1 MKTATKKLLQIVLAV
16 MCIVFVGAGLLG
28 FTQGKRAYAEG
39 TGMTAGLTE
48 IEEPTG
54 ILHIETGKVKK
65 MTYKGVYNVDGK
77 IAYHFVNETESGNAE
92 ARFSTKGTDTTPA
105 SGSRIYDQLS
115 VSKISFS
122 YKLTNSS
129 ETTVADGELG
139 AQKYLVQ
146 IFGSGAAYGT
156 PDKYLPVLFEAAA
169 DGEWHTFE
177 HTLTDEESA
186 LFCGFIVKMGGLS
199 GEMLIGDVNVT
210 VPAFVTGT
218 VPVTAE
224 NEALYGW
231 QYYYAAG
238 ANISYFKEG
247 FSVTASTEGHN
258 GNQSMVATRNVE
270 CADEMV
276 LYSYD
281 FAVTA
286 GKTYEVSYFVKGSA
300 DNAADAKVSFNVSDG
315 GTLSDTLITIAS
327 TDTDWKEVKF
337 GYTVQSNKLVLRASV
352 SGKGT
357 VYFSDVTVKE
367 VTSGAANSPASF
379 KLMTIGN
386 TKNGAA
392 DGWSAGSIETGMRDI
407 TSDRLSTDS
416 ADGDG
421 ASLIMNDYDI
431 IKVDYGRIPAGV
443 GKNYKLSYK
452 YKYLSSGVES
462 ALISIRMDGF
472 EPNDGGQFWY
482 VNNEDSSHQNE
493 WATFEKVF
501 SPTHSGKGSVEGQ
514 RFTLMTRGNYLI
526 DDICITSLDDG
537 MQFIPGGSFS
547 EIYLGGIN
555 GFGGSL
561 NYARQGDGSF
571 VFVAGN
577 YQMGGTIGRSY
588 FDIDTTH
595 LEEGKTYTLSFDWR
609 GYTNA
614 GTLTILE
621 GNNWQ
626 NHAAVATWAAD
637 NNTAWTHKEVDFVAG
652 KTMTDG
658 RKSIHLEVYGSENG
672 AFGSSPAY
680 YRNFHITDAE
690 GNEYFTNKTLVNPG
704 TTYGENT
711 FKYGTFAGD
720 TSFKT
725 DWTFTGN
732 GTVLGQKFA
741 DGNGDWRII
750 LNNGDTAKS
759 APINVSFNVMRIFD
773 NKTGAAEATLV
784 TDTGDVVVADAN
796 GNFNIPEGAKTVSI
810 VYAASGYT
818 VIKSVTT
825 STHTHG
831 VACGTEMLPATYE
844 WNGNECTA
852 EYGYYKVCGA
862 KSESYVTE
870 TVKAT
875 LVGDTAT
882 YTKAG
887 TATLVATFTNEAFT
901 EQRLENV
908 ATEMKTVDVKTLGG
922 VSFRA
927 NEPYGLRWAAGI
939 SKADYDAI
947 VAMYGEENVKA
958 GVLIAP
964 YDYVSGE
971 FTAAALEESGKSYKL
986 VDNLGGFN
994 ERLTAANEGYNCWF
1008 GSLVGIQ
1015 DHNLDREFAGRAY
1028 IEIKDGEDTVIR
1040 YAEFVKKAHVR
1051 TAYDIC
1057 KSAMADDTLDDATKI
1072 FVKSVLDKVVA
1083 VKIED
1088 GVATLDAI
1096 AGYTAP
1102 YTVSYAEGVLT
1113 ITPAAGVNAETVAK
1127 VIVNGVSKTFTV
1139 ANGVVTVTVA

>member
-54 ILHIETGKVKK
+54 ILHIETGKVKN
-65 MTYKGVYNVDGK
+65 MTYNGVYNVDGK
-77 IAYHFVNETESGNAE
+77 IAYHFVNETVTGNAE
-92 ARFSTKGTDTTPA
+92 TRFVTEGTKTTEKPYVFA
-105 SGSRIYDQLS
+105 QRYVTGF
-115 VSKISFS
+115 SFS
-122 YKLTNSS
+122 YKINNTATSN
-129 ETTVADGELG
+129 VADIAAQYITQILG
-139 AQKYLVQ
+139 SD
-146 IFGSGAAYGT
+146 GSYDILTFNA
-156 PDKYLPVLFEAAA
+156 VA
-169 DGEWHTFE
+169 DGEWHE
-177 HTLTDEESA
+177 YSYTLTEEQSNKFA
-186 LFCGFIVKMGGLS
+186 GFIVKMGGLS

-231 QYYYAAG
+231 QYYYHDG
-238 ANISYFKEG
+238 ANFSYFKEG

-258 GNQSMVATRNVE
+258 GNQSMVATRSVE

-281 FAVTA
+281 IAVTA

-315 GTLSDTLITIAS
+315 GTLTGTLATIAS

-337 GYTVQSNKLVLRASV
+337 GYTVQSDKLVLRASV

-357 VYFSDVTVKE
+357 VYLSDVTVKE
-367 VTSGAANSPASF
+367 VTAGAANSPASF

-386 TKNGAA
+386 LDKGAA
-392 DGWSAGSIETGMRDI
+392 AYWGGDGMSELTAANIVN
-407 TSDRLSTDS
+407 DS

-421 ASLIMNDYDI
+421 AALNLNDNDI
-431 IKVDYGRIPAGV
+431 LKIAFGRLPF
-443 GKNYKLSYK
+443 GKAYTFSYK
-452 YKYLSSGVES
+452 YKYLGVGGTRDTMLQ
-462 ALISIRMDGF
+462 LIMDGF
-472 EPNDGGQFWY
+472 ELNDGDRIYQK
-482 VNNEDSSHQNE
+482 QNRGTANPNTWQTYE
-493 WATFEKVF
+493 FTFT
-501 SPTHSGKGSVEGQ
+501 PTHSTAGSTEAQRLNLNAYGKW
-514 RFTLMTRGNYLI
+514 LI
-526 DDICITSLDDG
+526 DDISLVSLDDG
-537 MQFIPGGSFS
+537 MQFIPGGTFS
-547 EIYLGGIN
+547 DIYLAGFAFVGGN
-555 GFGGSL
+555 V
-561 NYARQGDGSF
+561 NYARQADGTN
-571 VFVAGN
+571 VIVAGN
-577 YQMGGTIGRSY
+577 FQMGAGTGARGY
-588 FDIDTTH
+588 FDISVSSLT
-595 LEEGKTYTLSFDWR
+595 EGKEYTLSFESRSGNFGGGDVYY
-609 GYTNA
+609 GA
-614 GTLTILE
+614 GWGHATYPFNKILNISQSE
-621 GNNWQ
+621 TDDTWVSRSVTFTA
-626 NHAAVATWAAD
+626 HAGC
-637 NNTAWTHKEVDFVAG
+637 K
-652 KTMTDG
+652 
-658 RKSIHLEVYGSENG
+658 LEIYGSGDNTIN
-672 AFGSSPAY
+672 SSPMY
-680 YRNFHITDAE
+680 YRNISIKDAE

-704 TTYGENT
+704 TTYGENA
-711 FKYGTFAGD
+711 FEYGTFAGD

-759 APINVSFNVMRIFD
+759 APINVSFNVMRISD

-818 VIKSVTT
+818 VIKKVTT

-1015 DHNLDREFAGRAY
+1015 EHNLDREFAGRAY

-1040 YAEFVKKAHVR
+1040 YAEFVEKAHVR

-1113 ITPAAGVNAETVAK
+1113 ITPATGVNAETVAK

>member
-54 ILHIETGKVKK
+54 ILHIETGNVKN

-77 IAYHFVNETESGNAE
+77 IAYHFVNETVTGNGE
-92 ARFSTKGTDTTPA
+92 TCFVTEGTKTTEKPYVFA
-105 SGSRIYDQLS
+105 QRYVTGF
-115 VSKISFS
+115 SFS
-122 YKLTNSS
+122 YKLINTCTNS
-129 ETTVADGELG
+129 VADKEGTSYITQILG
-139 AQKYLVQ
+139 SD
-146 IFGSGAAYGT
+146 GSY
-156 PDKYLPVLFEAAA
+156 DVLTFNAVA
-169 DGEWHTFE
+169 DGEWHE
-177 HTLTDEESA
+177 YSYTLTEKQSNKFA
-186 LFCGFIVKMGGLS
+186 GFIVKMGGLS

-231 QYYYAAG
+231 QYYYYVG
-238 ANISYFKEG
+238 AFSYFREG

-315 GTLSDTLITIAS
+315 GTLSDTLTTIAS

-337 GYTVQSNKLVLRASV
+337 GYTVQSDKLVLRASV

-367 VTSGAANSPASF
+367 VTAGEPNTVSYRIQSIGKVSEGANDQLNPNVDEV
-379 KLMTIGN
+379 N
-386 TKNGAA
+386 T
-392 DGWSAGSIETGMRDI
+392 AGDTTSVSKYGMHAVTATNI
-407 TSDRLSTDS
+407 STDS
-416 ADGDG
+416 SDGDG
-421 ASLIMNDYDI
+421 ASLILNDGEIFKTNFTTLSD
-431 IKVDYGRIPAGV
+431 D
-443 GKNYKLSYK
+443 GKMYRFSYK
-452 YKYLSSGVES
+452 YKMLSTGSKNV
-462 ALISIRMDGF
+462 ISIRHNYYHVANGAKGDRA
-472 EPNDGGQFWY
+472 WY
-482 VNNEDSSHQNE
+482 WDNTATASEWTESSLYFFG
-493 WATFEKVF
+493 TG
-501 SPTHSGKGSVEGQ
+501 SGTCGLAM
-514 RFTLMTRGNYLI
+514 RAYANYLI
-526 DDICITSLDDG
+526 DEISITCLDENDP
-537 MQFIPGGSFS
+537 MQYIANGSFS
-547 EIYLGGIN
+547 GAYLKGYTLGDNSNVAIQSDGSAVFIAENHVYDADLKGHRGYIRVNTDNLTEGKSYKLSFYTRCTSDPNWISGHRIIN
-555 GFGGSL
+555 G
-561 NYARQGDGSF
+561 
-571 VFVAGN
+571 AGLDFTVC
-577 YQMGGTIGRSY
+577 Y
-588 FDIDTTH
+588 
-595 LEEGKTYTLSFDWR
+595 
-609 GYTNA
+609 
-614 GTLTILE
+614 
-621 GNNWQ
+621 
-626 NHAAVATWAAD
+626 ATWTKFEYDFTAAAS
-637 NNTAWTHKEVDFVAG
+637 NSILLYGPAG
-652 KTMTDG
+652 
-658 RKSIHLEVYGSENG
+658 YGW
-672 AFGSSPAY
+672 AIY
-680 YRNFHITDAE
+680 YKDIQITDAE
-690 GNEYFTNKTLVNPG
+690 GNTYIENTTLKNPG
-704 TTYGENT
+704 TTYGENA
-711 FKYGTFAGD
+711 FEYGTFAGD

-732 GTVLGQKFA
+732 GMVLGQKFV

-759 APINVSFNVMRIFD
+759 APIKVSFNVMRISD
-773 NKTGAAEATLV
+773 NKTGAAVATLV

-818 VIKSVTT
+818 VIKKVTT

-947 VAMYGEENVKA
+947 VVMYGEENVKA

-1015 DHNLDREFAGRAY
+1015 EHNLDREFAGRAY

-1040 YAEFVKKAHVR
+1040 YAEFVEKAHVR

>member
-231 QYYYAAG
+231 QYYYHDG
-238 ANISYFKEG
+238 AFSYFKEG

-315 GTLSDTLITIAS
+315 GTLTGTLATIAS

-357 VYFSDVTVKE
+357 VYLSDVTVKE
-367 VTSGAANSPASF
+367 VTAGEPNTVYYGLQSIGSTGTGASDDVTQNTGMSRLTAAN
-379 KLMTIGN
+379 I
-386 TKNGAA
+386 
-392 DGWSAGSIETGMRDI
+392 
-407 TSDRLSTDS
+407 STES
-416 ADGDG
+416 SDGDG
-421 ASLIMNDYDI
+421 ASLILNPGEYFKTNFTAIDA
-431 IKVDYGRIPAGV
+431 K
-443 GKNYKLSYK
+443 KYKLSFK
-452 YKYLSSGVES
+452 YRLATAGASATLSMRFNNWKAPTSAEADHVYYLNATADDTTWKEYSHEFYGHSDVGGSYGIAIYTTATCYIDELSIVCLERTGVQ
-462 ALISIRMDGF
+462 LI
-472 EPNDGGQFWY
+472 
-482 VNNEDSSHQNE
+482 VN
-493 WATFEKVF
+493 
-501 SPTHSGKGSVEGQ
+501 
-514 RFTLMTRGNYLI
+514 
-526 DDICITSLDDG
+526 
-537 MQFIPGGSFS
+537 GSFS
-547 EIYLGGIN
+547 GACMAGGWY
-555 GFGGSL
+555 FGA
-561 NYARQGDGSF
+561 NANVAKQEDGTYCI
-571 VFVAGN
+571 VAGN
-577 YQMGGTIGRSY
+577 GSLDSTSGNVGYAGITLNN
-588 FDIDTTH
+588 
-595 LEEGKTYTLSFDWR
+595 LEAGKEYTLTYTYRSFSD
-609 GYTNA
+609 T
-614 GTLTILE
+614 
-621 GNNWQ
+621 WQ
-626 NHAAVATWAAD
+626 AD
-637 NNTAWTHKEVDFVAG
+637 RRIYHNNTALRETTGTTLEWTTKTISFTATGNDDF
-652 KTMTDG
+652 KF
-658 RKSIHLEVYGSENG
+658 YGPWG
-672 AFGSSPAY
+672 GLRPIY
-680 YRNFHITDAE
+680 YKDIQITDAE
-690 GNEYFTNKTLVNPG
+690 GNAYISNTTFKNPG

-711 FKYGTFAGD
+711 FEYGTFAGD

-759 APINVSFNVMRIFD
+759 APINVSFNVMRISD

-818 VIKSVTT
+818 VIKKVTT

-1015 DHNLDREFAGRAY
+1015 EHNLDREFAGRAY

-1040 YAEFVKKAHVR
+1040 YAEFVEKDHVR